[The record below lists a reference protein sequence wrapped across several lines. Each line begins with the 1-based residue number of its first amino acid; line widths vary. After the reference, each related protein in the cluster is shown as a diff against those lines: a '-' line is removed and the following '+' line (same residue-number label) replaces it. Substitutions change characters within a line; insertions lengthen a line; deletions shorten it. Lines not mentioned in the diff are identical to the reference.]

1 MRSVRV
7 LILVT
12 FAIHGI
18 VGGQK
23 TDGAN
28 ANADIAKQILKID
41 DEKDHAMQQ
50 TYTFMEAR
58 W

>member
-1 MRSVRV
+1 MRSVLV

-12 FAIHGI
+12 FAIRGI

-23 TDGAN
+23 SDGAN
-28 ANADIAKQILKID
+28 ANAHIAKQTLKID

-50 TYTFMEAR
+50 TYRFMEAR
-58 W
+58 R